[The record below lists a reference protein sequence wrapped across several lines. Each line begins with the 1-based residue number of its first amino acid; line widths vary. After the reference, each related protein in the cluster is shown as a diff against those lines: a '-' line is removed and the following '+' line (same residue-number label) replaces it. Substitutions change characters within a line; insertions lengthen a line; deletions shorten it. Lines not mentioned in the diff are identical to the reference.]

1 MASMGWE
8 KTGRRWR
15 VFWHVTLRD
24 GSLDKGSRSF
34 EDKTQA
40 TRFKEHCEKNEKA
53 LKQAICVDQ
62 ALLTEAVG
70 EWEKFCL
77 GYTERTRYLYTS
89 EVHKFINSLPQTVI
103 YITDIGKIH
112 INTYLNSRLQE
123 GCINKTVNNTM
134 AAIKSLC
141 KYMQENYHISNPS
154 LGIKKLKEDPANV
167 KFLTLEQ
174 YQRVLAKMPEFA
186 LPWMQFLACTG
197 LRAMEF
203 CGLRWEHCDLVQK
216 TITVVGK
223 GRKKRT
229 VGLNN
234 TALQILEQMK
244 GGRKIRSS
252 DPVFL
257 NPRRGPVTRCYLSK
271 VIREACRDT
280 GLPGGGAH
288 ALRHFFATQL
298 LLKGV
303 PIIKVSA
310 LCGHSLVTTTQRH
323 YSHILSSDLT
333 GITSVL
339 DTL

>member
-15 VFWHVTLRD
+15 VFWQVTLRD
-24 GSLDKGSRSF
+24 GTVDKGSRSF
-34 EDKTQA
+34 QDKTQA
-40 TRFKEHCEKNEKA
+40 IKFKEHCEKNEKA
-53 LKQAICVDQ
+53 LKQAVCVKQ
-62 ALLTEAVG
+62 ALLTDVVE
-70 EWEKFCL
+70 EWKDWCL
-77 GYTERTRYLYTS
+77 GLSETTQKLYS
-89 EVHKFINSLPQTVI
+89 GEVRKFIESLPKTVI
-103 YITDIGKIH
+103 YITDLEKIH
-112 INTYLNSRLQE
+112 INTFLNSRLKS

-134 AAIKSLC
+134 VSIKSLC
-141 KYMQENYHISNPS
+141 KYMQENYHIANPA
-154 LGIKKLKEDPANV
+154 LGIKKLKEDPPKV

-174 YQRVLAKMPEFA
+174 YQQVLGKMPDYA

-216 TITVVGK
+216 TITIVGK
-223 GRKKRT
+223 GRKRRT
-229 VGLNN
+229 IGLNQ

-244 GGRKIRSS
+244 AGRKIHPS

-257 NPRRGPVTRCYLSK
+257 NPRRNPVTRCYLSQ
-271 VIREACRDT
+271 VIREACRNS
-280 GLPGGGAH
+280 GLAGGGAH

-333 GITSVL
+333 GITGVL

>member
-15 VFWHVTLRD
+15 VFWQVTLRD
-24 GSLDKGSRSF
+24 GTVDKGSRSF
-34 EDKTQA
+34 QDKTQA
-40 TRFKEHCEKNEKA
+40 IKFKEHCEKNEKA
-53 LKQAICVDQ
+53 LKQAVCVKQ
-62 ALLTEAVG
+62 ALLTDVVE
-70 EWEKFCL
+70 EWKDWCL
-77 GYTERTRYLYTS
+77 GLSETTQKLYS
-89 EVHKFINSLPQTVI
+89 GEVRKFIESLPKTVI
-103 YITDIGKIH
+103 YITDLEKIH
-112 INTYLNSRLQE
+112 INTFLNSRLKS

-134 AAIKSLC
+134 VSIKSLC
-141 KYMQENYHISNPS
+141 RYMQENYHISNPS
-154 LGIKKLKEDPANV
+154 VGIKKLKEDPAQV

-174 YQRVLAKMPEFA
+174 YHTVLANSPQYA
-186 LPWMQFLACTG
+186 QPWIQFLACTG

-203 CGLRWEHCDLVQK
+203 CKLRWEHCDLVQK
-216 TITVVGK
+216 TITLVGK

-229 VGLNN
+229 VGLNQ

-244 GGRKIRSS
+244 VGKKTHPS

-257 NPRRGPVTRCYLSK
+257 NPRRDPVTRCYLSQ
-271 VIREACRDT
+271 VIREACRNS
-280 GLPGGGAH
+280 GLAGGGAH

-333 GITSVL
+333 GITGVL